1 MSTDDLAHR
10 GWTEPDPGH
19 ASQLSGDGA
28 RDVAGGD
35 VGGRAPVFTHTQTIP
50 DEGLEGGDLQ
60 SRGAAGWGSG
70 KDSLIFVNTPNN
82 NTSLKMH
89 TPVYS
94 SPPD

>member
-1 MSTDDLAHR
+1 MRLDQI
-10 GWTEPDPGH
+10 EPDPGH

-60 SRGAAGWGSG
+60 PRGAAGGMTG
-70 KDSLIFVNTPNN
+70 KTYTNTDSNASYYVKNNPINN
-82 NTSLKMH
+82 NT
-89 TPVYS
+89 PVYA